1 MGLTRG
7 TVAIS
12 RELKSSEMV
21 SVEGEETYTGLTH
34 VGSTQQKD
42 RPGTKN
48 MRDEQSMVLFVWMSP
63 NQFSEK

>member
-1 MGLTRG
+1 M
-7 TVAIS
+7 AIS
-12 RELKSSEMV
+12 GELKSRGGQCGGP
-21 SVEGEETYTGLTH
+21 GEATHTGLTH

-48 MRDEQSMVLFVWMSP
+48 MRDERSMVLFVWMSP